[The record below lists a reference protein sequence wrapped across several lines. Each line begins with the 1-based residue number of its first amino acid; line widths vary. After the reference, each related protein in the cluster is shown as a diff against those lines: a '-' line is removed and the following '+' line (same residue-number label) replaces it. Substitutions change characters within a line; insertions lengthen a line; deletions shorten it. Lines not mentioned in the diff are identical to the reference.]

1 MAVNTSVVSFYSSFF
16 INLLV
21 EVVRDKQGMTP
32 TLFGRWQTRLFL
44 LATVGVLVTLPFARG
59 YIGPGASGQFFWVL
73 VYVAL
78 FGLGWDVLYT
88 YLQQFRWDRDWPGAL
103 QLLAGLWEAVFIV
116 LLLKTAGL
124 FGIDRNLSMSGFLW
138 HYGSIW
144 LAIYLAAHS
153 LMRILFPRSRFRGGQ
168 WLF

>member
-1 MAVNTSVVSFYSSFF
+1 
-16 INLLV
+16 
-21 EVVRDKQGMTP
+21 MTP

-44 LATVGVLVTLPFARG
+44 FATVGVLVTLPFALG
-59 YIGPGASGQFFWVL
+59 YIGPGASAQFFWVL
-73 VYVAL
+73 LYAAL
-78 FGLGWDVLYT
+78 FGLGWDALYT
-88 YLQQFRWDRDWPGAL
+88 YLQKLRWDRDWPGAL

-116 LLLKTAGL
+116 LLLKTVGL

-138 HYGSIW
+138 HYSSIW

>member
-1 MAVNTSVVSFYSSFF
+1 
-16 INLLV
+16 
-21 EVVRDKQGMTP
+21 MTP

-44 LATVGVLVTLPFARG
+44 FATVGVLVTLPFALG
-59 YIGPGASGQFFWVL
+59 YIGSGASTQFFWVL
-73 VYVAL
+73 LYVAL
-78 FGLGWDVLYT
+78 FGLGWD
-88 YLQQFRWDRDWPGAL
+88 RDWPGVL

-116 LLLKTAGL
+116 LLVKTVGL

-144 LAIYLAAHS
+144 LAIYLTAHS